1 MKYMH
6 FNSSCSYTAL
16 AMLLEEKEIETED
29 TEIALEMGL
38 PWLFAK
44 EGEEYLAGPMLQ
56 GAKWFDLYLNP
67 KGLCLQEESVDK
79 KHLPEYL
86 KNHKPC
92 MLGIK
97 RIEINGKHAVVFHEY
112 NGRYHFSNPTKEGSG
127 QPTEIFLSEEELLD
141 SAEDT
146 VMVGHLKEQEPQSVN
161 LNKLREESTQVIRD
175 NMSEIETFCTITHK
189 PQEYDEALN
198 KLFRALLLDGIT
210 MLELAGEGALAE
222 EFKSIQKDFLEFM
235 RGERTGILSDA
246 ISLDKLSKLAEQYIL
261 LIKNGA
267 V

>member
-44 EGEEYLAGPMLQ
+44 EGSEYLAGPMIQ
-56 GAKWFDLYLNP
+56 GAKWFDLYLYP
-67 KGLCLQEESVDK
+67 KGFRLQEEPIEK
-79 KHLPEYL
+79 YCLPEYL

-112 NGRYHFSNPTKEGSG
+112 NERYCFFNPTKEGSG
-127 QPTEIFLSEEELLD
+127 RPTEIALAEEELLD
-141 SAEDT
+141 SIEDT

>member
-16 AMLLEEKEIETED
+16 AMLLEEKRIDTED

-44 EGEEYLAGPMLQ
+44 EGDEYLAGPMLQ
-56 GAKWFDLYLNP
+56 GAKWFDLYLKP
-67 KGLCLQEESVDK
+67 KGFCLQEEPIEK
-79 KHLPEYL
+79 YRLPEYL

-112 NGRYHFSNPTKEGSG
+112 NGRYHFSNPTKESSG

-141 SAEDT
+141 STEDT
-146 VMVGHLKEQEPQSVN
+146 VLVGYLKEQEPQSVN
-161 LNKLREESTQVIRD
+161 YNKLREESAQVIRD
-175 NMSEIETFCTITHK
+175 NISEIEAFCTITHK

-210 MLELAGEGALAE
+210 MLELAGESKLAA
-222 EFKSIQKDFLEFM
+222 EFKSIQKDFLDFM
-235 RGERTGILSDA
+235 RGERTSLLADA
-246 ISLDKLSKLAEQYIL
+246 ISLDKFRKLVEQYIL
-261 LIKNGA
+261 LMKNGA

>member
-16 AMLLEEKEIETED
+16 AMLLEEKGIETED

-44 EGEEYLAGPMLQ
+44 EGDEYLAGPMLQ

-67 KGLCLQEESVDK
+67 KGFCLQEEPIEKS
-79 KHLPEYL
+79 HLPEYL

-97 RIEINGKHAVVFHEY
+97 RIEITGKHAVVFHEY
-112 NGRYHFSNPTKEGSG
+112 NGGYHFSNPTKEGSG
-127 QPTEIFLSEEELLD
+127 QPTEIALTEEELLD
-141 SAEDT
+141 SVEGT
-146 VMVGHLKEQEPQSVN
+146 MMVGHLKEQEPQSVN
-161 LNKLREESTQVIRD
+161 LNKLREESALVIRD
-175 NMSEIETFCTITHK
+175 NISEIEAFCTITHK
-189 PQEYDEALN
+189 PKEYDEALN

-210 MLELAGEGALAE
+210 MLELAGERKLAA
-222 EFKSIQKDFLEFM
+222 EFKSIQKDFLDFM
-235 RGERTGILSDA
+235 RGERTSLLADA
-246 ISLDKLSKLAEQYIL
+246 ISLDKLRKLVEQYIL

>member
-16 AMLLEEKEIETED
+16 AMLLKEKGINTED

-44 EGEEYLAGPMLQ
+44 EGDEYLAGPMLQ

-97 RIEINGKHAVVFHEY
+97 RIEIKGKHAAVFHEY
-112 NGRYHFSNPTKEGSG
+112 NGRYYFSNPTKESSC

-146 VMVGHLKEQEPQSVN
+146 VIVGHLKEQDLQSVN
-161 LNKLREESTQVIRD
+161 LNKLRKESVHIIRD
-175 NMSEIETFCTITHK
+175 NISEIEAFCTITHK
-189 PQEYDEALN
+189 PKEYDEALN

-210 MLELAGEGALAE
+210 MLELAGESKLAS

-235 RGERTGILSDA
+235 RGERTGLLADT
-246 ISLDKLSKLAEQYIL
+246 ISLNKLRKLVEQYIL

>member
-16 AMLLEEKEIETED
+16 AMLLEEKGIETED

-44 EGEEYLAGPMLQ
+44 EGDEYLAGPMLQ

-67 KGLCLQEESVDK
+67 KGFCLQEEPIEKS
-79 KHLPEYL
+79 HLPEYL

-97 RIEINGKHAVVFHEY
+97 RIEITGKHAVVFHEH
-112 NGRYHFSNPTKEGSG
+112 NGGYHFFNPTKEGSG
-127 QPTEIFLSEEELLD
+127 QPTEISLSEEELLD
-141 SAEDT
+141 SVEDI

-161 LNKLREESTQVIRD
+161 LNKLREESALVIRD
-175 NMSEIETFCTITHK
+175 NISEIEAFCTITHK
-189 PQEYDEALN
+189 PKEYDEAFN

-210 MLELAGEGALAE
+210 MLELAGESKLAA
-222 EFKSIQKDFLEFM
+222 EFKSIQKDFLDFM
-235 RGERTGILSDA
+235 RGERTSLLADA

-261 LIKNGA
+261 LIENGA

>member
-16 AMLLEEKEIETED
+16 AMLLEEKGIETED

-44 EGEEYLAGPMLQ
+44 EGDEYLAGPMLQ

-67 KGLCLQEESVDK
+67 KGFCLQEEPIEKS
-79 KHLPEYL
+79 HLPEYL

-97 RIEINGKHAVVFHEY
+97 RTEITGKHAVVFHEY
-112 NGRYHFSNPTKEGSG
+112 NERYHFSNPTKEGSG
-127 QPTEIFLSEEELLD
+127 RPTEIVLSEEELLD
-141 SAEDT
+141 SIEDT

-210 MLELAGEGALAE
+210 MLELAGESALAE
-222 EFKSIQKDFLEFM
+222 EFKSIQKDFMEFM
-235 RGERTGILSDA
+235 RGERTGLLADT
-246 ISLDKLSKLAEQYIL
+246 ISLNKLRKLAEQYIL
-261 LIKNGA
+261 LIENGA

>member
-16 AMLLEEKEIETED
+16 AMLLEEKGIETED
-29 TEIALEMGL
+29 TEISLEMGL

-44 EGEEYLAGPMLQ
+44 EGDEYLAGPMIQ
-56 GAKWFDLYLNP
+56 GAQWFDLYLKS
-67 KGLCLQEESVDK
+67 KGFYLSEEPVEK
-79 KHLPEYL
+79 NNLPEYL

-97 RIEINGKHAVVFHEY
+97 RIEITGKHAVVFYEY
-112 NGRYHFSNPTKEGSG
+112 NGRYCFSNPTKEGSG
-127 QPTEIFLSEEELLD
+127 RPTEIVLSKEELLD
-141 SAEDT
+141 SVEDI

-210 MLELAGEGALAE
+210 MLELAGESALAE

-261 LIKNGA
+261 HIENGA